1 MDNIAD
7 KLTELLNSPSG
18 MEKIKSAADVL
29 LNSDEADAKEPEA
42 SSEDDIFSDGIL
54 DNIEN
59 IQKFMRI
66 AELLKNSENDKRT
79 KLLLSLKPHLSEN
92 RARRVDK
99 AVLMLKIASLIPV
112 LKEEG
117 ILSAIGF

>member
-29 LNSDEADAKEPEA
+29 LNSDETDTKEPEN
-42 SSEDDIFSDGIL
+42 SPEDDIFSDGIL

-66 AELLKNSENDKRT
+66 AELLKSSENDKRT